1 VGNPASITDRRGH
14 FKKQLRNLPLLCILE
29 SVFFAAAALGLP
41 YDSRVVN
48 RSDLS
53 PLSGSVM
60 QVWQTNMRGWRILH
74 ILAST
79 SSGVHELTVDE
90 RGGHVPEL
98 DRLRVGHNMTALVER
113 SSYWVWEVNQDHVL
127 LLSYEQSRQAHER
140 VHERLS
146 KVAHWAGIISP
157 ILLFL
162 GVALRLRFGAWSSKV
177 QAIPA
182 RTGPHSPTIDP
193 A

>member
-1 VGNPASITDRRGH
+1 MNPTSTTERRGQ
-14 FKKQLRNLPLLCILE
+14 FKKQLRTLPALCLLE

-48 RSDLS
+48 RNDLY

-60 QVWQTNMRGWRILH
+60 RVWQTNMRGWRILH
-74 ILAST
+74 ILTAT
-79 SSGVHELTVDE
+79 NSGVHEVTVDE

-98 DRLRVGHNMTALVER
+98 DRLRVGGKMTALVER
-113 SSYWVWEVNQDHVL
+113 PSYWVWEVNQDHVL

-157 ILLFL
+157 ILLLL
-162 GVALRLRFGAWSSKV
+162 GVSLRLRFGAWSARVRS
-177 QAIPA
+177 IPA
-182 RTGPHSPTIDP
+182 RTGP
-193 A
+193 AAQE